1 MDSSIHYVKEV
12 SITSR
17 ELGEGL
23 GMSTRITVSS
33 RSSWDEKDTT
43 NEIILFSDNK
53 IITSLNGKAISHQD
67 INTI

>member
-33 RSSWDEKDTT
+33 RSSWDEKDITE
-43 NEIILFSDNK
+43 EIILFSTDK
-53 IITSLNGKAISHQD
+53 IITSLNGKAVSHQD
-67 INTI
+67 R

>member
-33 RSSWDEKDTT
+33 RSSWDEKDITE
-43 NEIILFSDNK
+43 EIILFSNDK
-53 IITSLNGKAISHQD
+53 IITSLNGKEVSHQD
-67 INTI
+67 R

>member
-33 RSSWDEKDTT
+33 RSSWDEKDIT

-53 IITSLNGKAISHQD
+53 IITSLNGKAVSHQD
-67 INTI
+67 R

>member
-1 MDSSIHYVKEV
+1 MDSSIHFVKEV

-33 RSSWDEKDTT
+33 RSSWDEKDITE
-43 NEIILFSDNK
+43 EIILFSNDK
-53 IITSLNGKAISHQD
+53 IITSLNGKAVSHQD
-67 INTI
+67 R

>member
-33 RSSWDEKDTT
+33 RSSWDEKDITE
-43 NEIILFSDNK
+43 EIILFSNDK
-53 IITSLNGKAISHQD
+53 IITSLNGKAVSHQD
-67 INTI
+67 R

>member
-1 MDSSIHYVKEV
+1 MDSTIHYVKEV

-33 RSSWDEKDTT
+33 RSSWDEKDITE
-43 NEIILFSDNK
+43 EIILFSNDK
-53 IITSLNGKAISHQD
+53 IITSLNGKAVSHQD
-67 INTI
+67 R

>member
-33 RSSWDEKDTT
+33 RSSWDEKDITE
-43 NEIILFSDNK
+43 EIILFSNDK
-53 IITSLNGKAISHQD
+53 IITSLNGKSVSHQD
-67 INTI
+67 R

>member
-1 MDSSIHYVKEV
+1 MDSSIHFVKEV

-33 RSSWDEKDTT
+33 RSSWDEKDITE
-43 NEIILFSDNK
+43 EIILFSNDK
-53 IITSLNGKAISHQD
+53 IITSLNGKEVSHQD
-67 INTI
+67 R

>member
-33 RSSWDEKDTT
+33 RSSWDEKDITE
-43 NEIILFSDNK
+43 EIILFSNDK

>member
-1 MDSSIHYVKEV
+1 MDSSIHFVKEV

-33 RSSWDEKDTT
+33 RSSWDEKDITE
-43 NEIILFSDNK
+43 EIILFSTDK
-53 IITSLNGKAISHQD
+53 IITSLNGKAVSHQD
-67 INTI
+67 R

>member
-1 MDSSIHYVKEV
+1 MDSSIHFVKEI

-17 ELGEGL
+17 KLSEGL
-23 GMSTRITVSS
+23 GVSTRITVSS

-53 IITSLNGKAISHQD
+53 IITSLNGKSVSHED
-67 INTI
+67 S

>member
-33 RSSWDEKDTT
+33 RSSWDEKDIT

-67 INTI
+67 H

>member
-23 GMSTRITVSS
+23 GMSTRLTVSS
-33 RSSWDEKDTT
+33 RSSWDEKDITE
-43 NEIILFSDNK
+43 EIILFSNDK
-53 IITSLNGKAISHQD
+53 IITNLNGKEVSHQD
-67 INTI
+67 R